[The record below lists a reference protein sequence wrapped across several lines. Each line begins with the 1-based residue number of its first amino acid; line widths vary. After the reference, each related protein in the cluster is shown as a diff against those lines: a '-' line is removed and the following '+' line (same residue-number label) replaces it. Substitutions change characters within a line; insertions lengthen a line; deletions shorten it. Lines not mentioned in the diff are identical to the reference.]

1 MEINV
6 IKNNDSII
14 FKNLNIVGQ
23 QVDWEFFSYDY
34 ILNDLRNQNN
44 ISIGEMTVSIE
55 EIGNKGRKQ
64 RFFSEVKI
72 SDNDSISWL
81 EYKQKEKNNYFS
93 YIKFFTY
100 DGIEYGLVGGKTN
113 YKRNDITFDEI
124 KKKNN
129 RYARIFL
136 EINKIN
142 WSNRVIIVNHTEN
155 QKENDEQ
162 QSKFLE
168 CYLQRKYNL
177 FDS

>member
-1 MEINV
+1 MENKKES
-6 IKNNDSII
+6 IKESII
-14 FKNLNIVGQ
+14 LNLNFWGQ
-23 QVDWEFFSYDY
+23 NIDWKFYSYDY
-34 ILNDLRNQNN
+34 ILKDLRKQNN

-113 YKRNDITFDEI
+113 YKRNDIAFDEI